1 MYLFHYFRLPAWK
14 PVSIYFQVSKVVS
27 LIANSESAIIHL
39 QAGLKILEDIKSRK
53 LQSAES
59 TKEQEWELEFAP
71 LLLSLGTQAASFVNP
86 NHQVDRSALWMS
98 LRNAAIQ
105 TPINKFRSIDEA
117 RHALDTLAADITV
130 ERNSSAN
137 QIPNLDLYNTLNPR
151 GYNSGRHM
159 NSIAVWQEG
168 LDKLLV
174 ESVTSDTVVMLNIN
188 LGVSLLKV
196 HALIYSI
203 VIDSPT
209 ASERRFEEVLAH
221 CEYLIRSRLGMT
233 IGENVN
239 FTPDLG
245 IIAPLFFTILRS
257 PTSSIQ
263 RRAIDLLSQAE
274 GREGMWDTQDALR
287 IARDALEAAGHTE
300 WEAYSPIITCLSPQ
314 PESRLRASVMD
325 RMIWPFGERWEIPIS
340 SAHSTPQLEYSA
352 PFSSSSTHTTPHS
365 ANEPT
370 FSSHHM
376 PPQLKVDPAFASSA
390 NTTPQMGNE
399 SMFPSMLHPT
409 YEWSSFD

>member
-1 MYLFHYFRLPAWK
+1 MIF
-14 PVSIYFQVSKVVS
+14 
-27 LIANSESAIIHL
+27 LITNSESAIIHL

-53 LQSAES
+53 SQSPES
-59 TKEQEWELEFAP
+59 TKEQEWEIEFAP

-86 NHQVDRSALWMS
+86 NHQVDRSTLWMS
-98 LRNAAIQ
+98 LRNAAIH
-105 TPINKFRSIDEA
+105 TPTNNFRSIDEA

-130 ERNSSAN
+130 ERNSSAS

-151 GYNSGRHM
+151 ALNGTRHM

-174 ESVTSDTVVMLNIN
+174 ESVTSDTAMMSKTN
-188 LGVSLLKV
+188 LGASLLKL

-203 VIDSPT
+203 VIDTPT

-221 CEYLIRSRLGMT
+221 CEYLISSRLGMPV
-233 IGENVN
+233 GENAN
-239 FTPDLG
+239 FTPDMG

-257 PTSSIQ
+257 PTTSIQ

-287 IARDALEAAGHTE
+287 IAGDALEAAGHTE
-300 WEAYSPIITCLSPQ
+300 WESYSPMLTTLSPQ
-314 PESRLRASVMD
+314 PETRLRASVMD
-325 RMIWPFGERWEIPIS
+325 RMVWPFGERWEIPIS

-352 PFSSSSTHTTPHS
+352 PFSSSSNQTTPHS
-365 ANEPT
+365 ASEPT
-370 FSSHHM
+370 FSAHHM
-376 PPQLKVDPAFASSA
+376 PPRVKVDPAFASSS

-409 YEWSSFD
+409 YEWPCFD